1 MGRDPQNNEAG
12 GLTKAGS
19 SKNKCISISFEDNVL
34 LEELKVFK
42 LEILYEKFHGAGIT
56 SDIIWELDDDILND
70 CELTKIEKLRY
81 QKAAA
86 KFKEFLNKGGDPNN
100 ENLLKLYINA
110 GK

>member
-1 MGRDPQNNEAG
+1 MLMD
-12 GLTKAGS
+12 
-19 SKNKCISISFEDNVL
+19 
-34 LEELKVFK
+34 ELKTLK
-42 LEILYEKFHGAGIT
+42 LDILYEKFHGAGIT
-56 SDIIWELDDDILND
+56 SDIIWDLDDDILKD

-86 KFKEFLNKGGDPNN
+86 KFKEFLNKGGNSNN

>member
-1 MGRDPQNNEAG
+1 M
-12 GLTKAGS
+12 
-19 SKNKCISISFEDNVL
+19 L
-34 LEELKVFK
+34 LGALKVFK

-56 SDIIWELDDDILND
+56 SDIIWDLDDDILKD

-86 KFKEFLNKGGDPNN
+86 KFKEQNSNN

-110 GK
+110 AK